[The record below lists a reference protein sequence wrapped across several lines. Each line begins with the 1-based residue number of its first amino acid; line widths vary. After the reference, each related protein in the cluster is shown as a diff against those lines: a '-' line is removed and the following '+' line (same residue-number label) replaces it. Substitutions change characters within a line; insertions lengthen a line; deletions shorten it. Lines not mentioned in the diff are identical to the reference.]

1 MVAVKAHE
9 VDRALAR
16 LDPKIR
22 VVLFYGPDQG
32 LVSERAAAL
41 AKASVDDPSD
51 PFQLVRLDG
60 DNVASDPLRL
70 ADEANT
76 IGLFGGRRVVRV
88 SPSARSLAPAVE
100 PLLQTPPIDAIVII
114 EGGDIAKGNPLRVQI
129 ERAACALAAPCYSDE
144 TRGVDALI
152 DPILAPH
159 GLRIGREART
169 LLVARLGSDRMLSR
183 QEIEKLALYA
193 HGEGEIGVEHVE
205 AIVGD
210 TSAQAFNDVVDAAF
224 AGDNSRLDRSFARLM
239 AEGEDAGVLLSIA
252 VRHAATLMAARRKLD
267 ASGEDVARFVAGMFM
282 PFPRRGAVE
291 AALRRLS
298 TEQFARAIVM
308 LDQALLQV
316 RRVPALDEAI
326 ALRALWN
333 VRRL

>member
-159 GLRIGREART
+159 GLCIGREART

-183 QEIEKLALYA
+183 QEIEKVALYA

-252 VRHAATLMAARRKLD
+252 IRHAATLMAARRGKGMNIPATNRATSSPP
-267 ASGEDVARFVAGMFM
+267 ASSL
-282 PFPRRGAVE
+282 RRGAVE